1 MYWTLMLIT
10 VLNGPMDGTQMGLL
24 YNSESACEAARNVV
38 GSTLPYDYSIDCL
51 TTDTP
56 SASPR
61 PKARPV
67 K

>member
-1 MYWTLMLIT
+1 MYWTLMLVTI
-10 VLNGPMDGTQMGLL
+10 LNGPMDGTQTGLL
-24 YNSESACEAARNVV
+24 YASMAECNAARNVV

-56 SASPR
+56 SKSPR
-61 PKARPV
+61 PKARPI